1 MLFAK
6 ESYLNLN
13 SSLEL
18 AKENLRLQEEAFK
31 NGMNDSTK
39 VSDARNALSGVII
52 ELKKTEYRYVIALA
66 KLCALSNDIDLFYTF
81 Y

>member
-1 MLFAK
+1 
-6 ESYLNLN
+6 
-13 SSLEL
+13 
-18 AKENLRLQEEAFK
+18 
-31 NGMNDSTK
+31 MNDSTK